1 MAFETLPA
9 WFWILYYIFFVITF
23 IFSIYAIVRNRI
35 RKWSFVTV
43 IFVITIP
50 ILSVMFGMARS
61 EGYNEFEY
69 LWQELMRFQLWAVY
83 VTIGY
88 LYIVFWWILF
98 LRNSKR

>member
-23 IFSIYAIVRNRI
+23 IISIYSIVKNRVRNL
-35 RKWSFVTV
+35 SFLTV

-50 ILSVMFGMARS
+50 ILSVMFGIGRE
-61 EGYNEFEY
+61 EGYNEFEH
-69 LWQELMRFQLWAVY
+69 LWKELIHFQLWAVY

-88 LYIVFWWILF
+88 LFIIVWWILF
-98 LRNSKR
+98 LLNRKK